1 MSELSS
7 YIGYEAFYT
16 LTGTAKRLTCEAIDS
31 KILAKEIF
39 KVEKINRRYVYDI
52 ILANMDGTR
61 AWISTCNEEQR
72 NQFFNWLSEDE
83 DNEDIVASIP
93 LIQFGSEWLSTNE
106 ISEKDNYLVTTSKFS
121 SIVDLLAKLGFV
133 CSNTVL
139 DGHPLESSIAATD
152 EKDLFTPVRDKILFI
167 KSW

>member
-1 MSELSS
+1 M
-7 YIGYEAFYT
+7 
-16 LTGTAKRLTCEAIDS
+16 
-31 KILAKEIF
+31 
-39 KVEKINRRYVYDI
+39 
-52 ILANMDGTR
+52 
-61 AWISTCNEEQR
+61 QP
-72 NQFFNWLSEDE
+72 NWLSEDE

-152 EKDLFTPVRDKILFI
+152 EKDLFNQI
-167 KSW
+167 